1 MRNFNLEKIIKM
13 WAKEAGIEKAVG
25 YRRYYKNEYNA
36 IAIYTDR
43 PGFMIGY
50 HGKLINKYKKMIES
64 SLYMKDVKI
73 VFEELDGFVICEQQ
87 QK

>member
-1 MRNFNLEKIIKM
+1 MRSFELEKIIKM
-13 WAKEAGIEKAVG
+13 WAKEAGIEKSVG
-25 YRRYYKNEYNA
+25 YRRYYKNEAKA
-36 IAIYTDR
+36 IAIFTDR

-50 HGKLINKYKKMIES
+50 HGELINKYKKMIES